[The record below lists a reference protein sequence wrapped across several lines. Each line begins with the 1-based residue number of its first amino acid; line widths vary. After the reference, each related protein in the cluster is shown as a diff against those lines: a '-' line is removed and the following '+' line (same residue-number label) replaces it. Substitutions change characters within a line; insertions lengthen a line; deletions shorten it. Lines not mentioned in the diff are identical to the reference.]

1 MAQFKQLG
9 TEGHTITAMDVPNKV
24 KSGTTYFGN
33 RVCPF
38 ANRAWIAASETGFD
52 KDMEYVHIELG
63 DEKPAWYQAHVN
75 PFGTVPCLFVDGKP
89 VYESNIVAEYIN
101 EKKGGTLMPS
111 DPERR
116 ADVRLLIAR
125 YGEKCVGPLYQ
136 LLRNRDPS
144 KNDSMIEDL
153 RTRYEEFD
161 AMYAKMKANPRGDFL
176 LDSQLSL
183 AEVAFVPFLNRMVPC
198 LEHYRG
204 FNLFKDAD
212 IPALERAYN
221 AAAKRPSVAVTLL
234 KPEQGIEF
242 YRLYATGDRA
252 GPLPPSTLQ
261 KLFRD
266 PKQIA
271 FGAVLGAGVAYLAIK
286 FAQL

>member
-144 KNDSMIEDL
+144 KVSKPCRLLYCHDPKTSAFL
-153 RTRYEEFD
+153 SLGRY
-161 AMYAKMKANPRGDFL
+161 NPRL
-176 LDSQLSL
+176 MLS
-183 AEVAFVPFLNRMVPC
+183 
-198 LEHYRG
+198 
-204 FNLFKDAD
+204 
-212 IPALERAYN
+212 
-221 AAAKRPSVAVTLL
+221 
-234 KPEQGIEF
+234 
-242 YRLYATGDRA
+242 
-252 GPLPPSTLQ
+252 
-261 KLFRD
+261 
-266 PKQIA
+266 
-271 FGAVLGAGVAYLAIK
+271 
-286 FAQL
+286 